1 MMTDKIYTIDE
12 IRKKVQPIAEKY
24 KLNKVSLFGSYAR
37 GEATA
42 ESDIDLYIQAS
53 KYSYSEIPWA
63 AGAMYSEFES
73 AFGKPIDI
81 VTVRSVRENWNMR
94 STRYLYQNIKND
106 EVVLYERRNVQ
117 RHKYIRTYSKVL

>member
-53 KYSYSEIPWA
+53 KYSYSEIPWV

-94 STRYLYQNIKND
+94 STRYLYRNIKND

>member
-53 KYSYSEIPWA
+53 KDSYKWIP
-63 AGAMYSEFES
+63 
-73 AFGKPIDI
+73 
-81 VTVRSVRENWNMR
+81 
-94 STRYLYQNIKND
+94 
-106 EVVLYERRNVQ
+106 
-117 RHKYIRTYSKVL
+117 